1 VPEDLT
7 FTTKDAKGTKVS
19 LVLCGWKGRGK
30 VKDSGRGAFITIAV
44 MTVVAVAL
52 IGLNVLLGMRIPFT
66 VHFLIGYVGSLLV
79 FVVWHA
85 FLTKGWRRSLLMFGL
100 SFVVAFTAEAL
111 GVNFGLVFGRYHYT
125 GHLGPQLFGVPFLA
139 ALAWEPIVY
148 AAFSITDVLA
158 PSLVNGKAPLSKRS
172 PAYLWLAV
180 VGALATTAWD
190 MMIDPIAVNGGW
202 WAWRDG
208 GLYVPYVQN
217 GVPVSN
223 FLGWLGVAFVI
234 NLLYRFI
241 ADAAPASCRSPS
253 LLLYGPLTLYAS
265 LFLTAAGVSLT
276 ILRRPEVALVGLL
289 AMGPFIAIALT
300 NVNLLQQGLATC
312 LVMTNER

>member
-1 VPEDLT
+1 MVG
-7 FTTKDAKGTKVS
+7 KGK
-19 LVLCGWKGRGK
+19 K
-30 VKDSGRGAFITIAV
+30 VKEGGGRGAFVYIAA
-44 MTVVAVAL
+44 MTATSVVL
-52 IGLNVLLGMRIPFT
+52 IALNVLLGMRIPFT

-85 FLTKGWRRSLLMFGL
+85 VLTKGWQRSLLMFGL

-111 GVNFGLVFGRYHYT
+111 GVNFGLVFGRYYYT

-148 AAFSITDVLA
+148 AAFCIADVVGAHEVGAYNCTPLHRTPRLRSCVL
-158 PSLVNGKAPLSKRS
+158 PS
-172 PAYLWLAV
+172 V

-202 WAWRDG
+202 WVWTDG
-208 GLYVPYVQN
+208 GSYTPYIQG
-217 GVPVSN
+217 GVPVTN

-234 NLLYRFI
+234 QLLYRLI
-241 ADAAPASCRSPS
+241 APKPRRSSPGLS
-253 LLLYGPLTLYAS
+253 IHGPLALYSS

-276 ILRRPEVALVGLL
+276 ILRRPEVALVGLM
-289 AMGPFIAIALT
+289 AMGPFLAIAIARAAKPT
-300 NVNLLQQGLATC
+300 NQPSNYPTRGAQ
-312 LVMTNER
+312 